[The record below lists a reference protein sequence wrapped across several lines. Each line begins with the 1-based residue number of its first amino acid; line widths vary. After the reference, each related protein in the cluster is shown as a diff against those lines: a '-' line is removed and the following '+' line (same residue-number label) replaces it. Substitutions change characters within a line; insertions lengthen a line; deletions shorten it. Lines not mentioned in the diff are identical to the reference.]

1 MANSF
6 NCRRIGTHLESAAE
20 KNLRKMKTKPE
31 PNKWIRRTVVGS
43 RLLAGCL
50 TVLLFVPQAP
60 AADCNCLPYFPA
72 ESFSLQQAERTLL
85 LDYVC
90 KGDFGT
96 AFRLLEQSAPAPDDF
111 HRRLRDI
118 LSTYKAFE
126 DNWRQENQ
134 QTLEKRNEKIRLL
147 RNDPNQ
153 ALTLRPEEAL
163 SLLVQSW
170 KAGFSAALPLAADPL
185 AAALTE
191 QLRRNILQ
199 WQEKGEYEKAWR
211 HGLRVLLQADPENP
225 SLQQQKQ
232 ELLSKIAI
240 EKKLT
245 AAPCPGQTDPY
256 AAVQAETF
264 YEAVRRLDK
273 KYVTAPPYPV
283 LARRALTCARHLG
296 EVLACGRNDFLYST
310 EPNNLTLWNEH
321 LKPIQETL
329 AGIAESDWDCTRFLE
344 QIRLLLDLNR
354 SSLRL
359 PDGFLVQ
366 LLAEAVFE
374 ELDPYTELIW
384 PARSEEF
391 DKQMS
396 GEFVGVGIQISRQD
410 NRLNIVEVV
419 PGSPAEE
426 SGILQTGD
434 SILAID
440 GKPTENLSLDCAVR
454 LISGPQGTPVV
465 LTILRDE
472 KEITITVPRRKI
484 VLPSL
489 HGNSSPLEQPIQSNG
504 DLSAYQIDPDPRIAY
519 IRISSFRKDTP
530 QTLRGILDQFQQK
543 CLLGLILDLRSN
555 SGGLLDAAAAAADL
569 FLEKGTIVKICTRQ
583 GVEQE
588 ITASPDA
595 LPAAIPIVILVDGG
609 TASGAEI
616 LAGALTAPQSP
627 RAILVGTRTYGK
639 GTIQEVETISQDG
652 SRLKYTRGYFKL
664 SYDRLV
670 PNRYE
675 LLKQNRTDWGL
686 LPQAVIEAEETQ
698 LAKAQQARQQLEK
711 FFAEN
716 KKSKSAE
723 HRQDIL
729 PLLESLL
736 RSDPPLAAGLT
747 ILKAQIL
754 AAGISLEMPADP
766 NTPIPQ
772 PTPQ

>member
-1 MANSF
+1 
-6 NCRRIGTHLESAAE
+6 
-20 KNLRKMKTKPE
+20 MKRKPE
-31 PNKWIRRTVVGS
+31 PNKWIRCTAVGS

-50 TVLLFVPQAP
+50 TMLLFIPP
-60 AADCNCLPYFPA
+60 AAASDCNCLPRFPA

-85 LDYVC
+85 LDYIS
-90 KGDFGT
+90 KGDFDA

-111 HRRLRDI
+111 HRRLRNL
-118 LSTYKAFE
+118 LSAYKTLE

-134 QTLEKRNEKIRLL
+134 QAAEKRNEKIRLL

-163 SLLVQSW
+163 SLLVQNRQTGS
-170 KAGFSAALPLAADPL
+170 SAALLPADPL

-211 HGLRVLLQADPENP
+211 RGLRVLLQADPDNP
-225 SLQQQKQ
+225 SLLQQKQ

-245 AAPCPGQTDPY
+245 AVLCPGQTNPY

-264 YEAVRRLDK
+264 YEALRRLDK
-273 KYVTAPPYPV
+273 KYVTSLPYPL
-283 LARRALTCARHLG
+283 LARRAFTCARHLG
-296 EVLACGRNDFLYST
+296 EVLACGRNDFLYSA

-329 AGIAESDWDCTRFLE
+329 ADIAESDWDCTRFLE

-354 SSLRL
+354 NTLRL

-366 LLAEAVFE
+366 VLTEAVFE

-396 GEFVGVGIQISRQD
+396 GEFVGVGIRISRQD
-410 NRLNIVEVV
+410 DRLNIVEIV

-465 LTILRDE
+465 LTILREE
-472 KEITITVPRRKI
+472 KEITITIPRRKI
-484 VLPSL
+484 ILPSL

-555 SGGLLDAAAAAADL
+555 SGGLLDAAAATADL

-754 AAGISLEMPADP
+754 AADISLEMPADP